1 MAPKNNI
8 PHTRDRPDASLSQI
22 HNTASHPAPP
32 QIDFD
37 KYIEEMEDFD
47 LTEDEAR
54 ELLEALCKILVGIV
68 DLTLGITP
76 SQTVCGQNQ
85 KKPLPSPLPH
95 DKMVKLKNNTVRLEQ
110 AQHGIAFPAEGSPP

>member
-1 MAPKNNI
+1 MTSPN
-8 PHTRDRPDASLSQI
+8 TRDRPETSLSQI
-22 HNTASHPAPP
+22 HNTASYPTAP

-47 LTEDEAR
+47 LTEEEAR

-76 SQTVCGQNQ
+76 AQTVCGQNR

-95 DKMVKLKNNTVRLEQ
+95 NEMVRWKETNNNFNQTEN
-110 AQHGIAFPAEGSPP
+110 GNTFPAEGSP